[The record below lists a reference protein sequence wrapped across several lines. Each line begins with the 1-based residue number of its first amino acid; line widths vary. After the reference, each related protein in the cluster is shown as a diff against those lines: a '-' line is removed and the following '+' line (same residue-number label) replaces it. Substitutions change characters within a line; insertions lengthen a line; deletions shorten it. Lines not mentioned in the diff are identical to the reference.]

1 MYMHNIP
8 RFPPHQ
14 HHSNAGSC
22 VSRYALG
29 VRGTYPYV
37 AEDCSSVRSLELCVT
52 AGISGTHENRGLQMF
67 VDAGSN
73 PEGILGRMI
82 VTQVRHSSQ
91 DEF

>member
-1 MYMHNIP
+1 MHNIP
-8 RFPPHQ
+8 RLPPHQ
-14 HHSNAGSC
+14 HHSNARSC

-29 VRGTYPYV
+29 VRVTYPYV
-37 AEDCSSVRSLELCVT
+37 AEDLSLLRSLDLCVT
-52 AGISGTHENRGLQMF
+52 AGISGRHENRGSQMF
-67 VDAGSN
+67 SVAGSN